1 MRCWL
6 VAQEHQKARATLISW
21 RKRER
26 GWNKTSLPPLAVFR
40 MGVPLR
46 WRQHLCRQRTS
57 TMFINEGK
65 GLLRS
70 LRCCVGGHHSSC
82 SPSERKCI
90 KSTFAS
96 QFFFWQARGGVKGC
110 RNPSRPRK
118 VRPDVISSP
127 AQQDMRQLV
136 QVVKGKGVRGLWER
150 DEERETDWRKEGRG
164 LLEAKDP
171 DFRR

>member
-1 MRCWL
+1 
-6 VAQEHQKARATLISW
+6 
-21 RKRER
+21 
-26 GWNKTSLPPLAVFR
+26 
-40 MGVPLR
+40 
-46 WRQHLCRQRTS
+46 
-57 TMFINEGK
+57 MFINEGK

-70 LRCCVGGHHSSC
+70 LRCCVGGHHSSSSC
-82 SPSERKCI
+82 SPVGEEVHKINICLPV
-90 KSTFAS
+90 
-96 QFFFWQARGGVKGC
+96 FFWQARGEVKGC
-110 RNPSRPRK
+110 SNPSRPRK